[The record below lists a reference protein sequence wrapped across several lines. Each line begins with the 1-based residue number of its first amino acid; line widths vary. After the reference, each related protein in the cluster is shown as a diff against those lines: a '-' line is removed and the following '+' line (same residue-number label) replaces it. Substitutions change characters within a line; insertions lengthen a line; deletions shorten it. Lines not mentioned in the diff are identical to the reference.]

1 MTFGRDLVVLN
12 TTPFMFGMFLVHAW
26 RYCGGSNEVHSI
38 SVHGESNLIWHAKGA
53 KMSLALNELKKSVLH
68 SNSNNTSEHAPQA
81 ERKC

>member
-38 SVHGESNLIWHAKGA
+38 SVHGESN
-53 KMSLALNELKKSVLH
+53 
-68 SNSNNTSEHAPQA
+68 
-81 ERKC
+81 